1 MRQRPKVQSLAL
13 LRPAAI
19 RPYRTI
25 SRSPLARWMTEL
37 LMAAAESKQTALQ
50 AGRGFYSN
58 WIAFLLPGFLEAI
71 FRQ

>member
-58 WIAFLLPGFLEAI
+58 LMFSRRTLVTSVVS
-71 FRQ
+71 